1 MAIIALEV
9 PHATARLF
17 GSIEVPGTRTPIG
30 TAHITIVYVGADV
43 AIDVLAE
50 AVKATYEV
58 TSKAAP
64 FTVRATR
71 VTHFPGNPDDQE
83 GYPIIARVESDA
95 LHELRDNLVAALD
108 DAGVDFDRK
117 FPVYKPHVTL
127 SYAAEPVEEFRIPV
141 IEWGAHEVVMW
152 GGGEGDE
159 RLKVTFPLTLPSV
172 VQRVAARFMSAAAAC
187 GHLAT
192 RA

>member
-30 TAHITIVYVGADV
+30 TAHITIVYVGDDV

-50 AVKATYEV
+50 VVKATYEV
-58 TSKAAP
+58 TSRAAP

-95 LHELRDNLVAALD
+95 LHELREDLVAALD
-108 DAGVDFDRK
+108 EAGVDFDKK

-127 SYAAEPVEEFRIPV
+127 SYADEPVEEFRIPT
-141 IEWGAHEVVMW
+141 IEWGAHEIVIW

-159 RLKVTFPLTLPSV
+159 RLKVTFPLTLPAV
-172 VQRVAARFMSAAAAC
+172 AQRVASRFMSATAAR
-187 GHLAT
+187 GPLAT